1 MKDAK
6 RKGTGFSNRMIKR
19 APTRSSASAFGKGE
33 GRLLR
38 TLEAV
43 QQDLWQRLVEVSP
56 QAIHELCPD
65 LRHQSS
71 DLPHRSEAAL
81 HSEPLKQ
88 QFSQD
93 QRRAIL
99 WFELALSGDESAA
112 KIRLQYW
119 GWRLARAAWLL
130 TEQVPTYV
138 WHADDTISTLSGA
151 SGRLVEA
158 AAYHLVGPFRSS
170 LTLSHLLGTFS
181 CERSGVAFLS
191 CCKRKSSSIAAT
203 VT

>member
-1 MKDAK
+1 MKHEALAVQRVLIRIINAKMAACMGTWRQSAFEMKDAK

-81 HSEPLKQ
+81 HSDPLKQ

-93 QRRAIL
+93 QHRAIL
-99 WFELALSGDESAA
+99 RFELSAVPNL
-112 KIRLQYW
+112 LQRFGCSIGVG
-119 GWRLARAAWLL
+119 GWLELR
-130 TEQVPTYV
+130 
-138 WHADDTISTLSGA
+138 G
-151 SGRLVEA
+151 
-158 AAYHLVGPFRSS
+158 
-170 LTLSHLLGTFS
+170 
-181 CERSGVAFLS
+181 C
-191 CCKRKSSSIAAT
+191 
-203 VT
+203 